1 MRKRPTGCG
10 VGSREL
16 NADANSDEGRGK
28 SFAVVFFLYPAKFD
42 NLISMSTQ
50 GTRWIATTV
59 LGSGAFALYCGLDRF
74 APNIT
79 EMLVWREQQDRL
91 EMLVGCA

>member
-1 MRKRPTGCG
+1 MLMRP
-10 VGSREL
+10 
-16 NADANSDEGRGK
+16 NSDGGRGK
-28 SFAVVFFLYPAKFD
+28 LFPIVFFLYPAKFD
-42 NLISMSTQ
+42 NLITMSTQ

>member
-1 MRKRPTGCG
+1 MPPNRDLCLQ
-10 VGSREL
+10 REI
-16 NADANSDEGRGK
+16 
-28 SFAVVFFLYPAKFD
+28 VFSCIPQ
-42 NLISMSTQ
+42 NLTPEQPVLSMSTQ
-50 GTRWIATTV
+50 GTRWIVTTI